1 MFSIHFTQ
9 SYMKEMSGKETRNY
23 AHYTPPPHPSNE
35 YKYKYLNTKRNFHKK
50 MKFTQKV

>member
-23 AHYTPPPHPSNE
+23 AHYNYNE